1 MEILGH
7 QAATASDKGHRAE
20 IEEIWQKTATA
31 PANLRSAF
39 WASDR
44 IHTRQS
50 IGNRAELG
58 RSNWHCLNPP
68 LAVAGTF
75 WSYRTSRLRMN
86 PALAVAGT
94 FLWDVPSAYES
105 ASAVAGT
112 LFHDVPSA
120 YESALAVAGISG
132 LQHTEAILSAFASAR
147 IADTTASVLSAG
159 PSPISCGTGVARQGV
174 GRPGQLTPSLVVST
188 WHRPQ

>member
-20 IEEIWQKTATA
+20 IEEIWQQTATA

-86 PALAVAGT
+86 PPLAVAGT

-132 LQHTEAILSAFASAR
+132 LKLPRLSCLHPPRAVAGISGLKLPRLSCLRLRRRVSPTPPRAS
-147 IADTTASVLSAG
+147 
-159 PSPISCGTGVARQGV
+159 
-174 GRPGQLTPSLVVST
+174 
-188 WHRPQ
+188 